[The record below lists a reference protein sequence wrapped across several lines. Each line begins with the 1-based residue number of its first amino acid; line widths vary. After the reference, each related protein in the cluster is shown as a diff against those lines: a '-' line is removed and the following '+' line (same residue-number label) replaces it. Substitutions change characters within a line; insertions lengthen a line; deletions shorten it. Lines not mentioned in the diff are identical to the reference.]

1 MKDIVNFINESKG
14 PKYNTPIKE
23 KGVHKISI
31 PDYLNGGYGNFEV
44 NVIYAVNDENQLRN
58 DESVIVINDPNHKH
72 KYQDYFL
79 SNEGWMMLTVYDNDE
94 DPKETW
100 KNYNINLKCPDWLTK
115 DKIMNDDELE
125 KSLKK
130 I

>member
-23 KGVHKISI
+23 KGIHKISI
-31 PDYLNGGYGNFEV
+31 PDYLYGGYGDFEV

-58 DESVIVINDPNHKH
+58 DKSVIVINDPNNKH

-79 SNEGWMMLTVYDNDE
+79 SDEGWMMLTVYDNDE

-100 KNYNINLKCPDWLTK
+100 KDYNINLKCPDWLTK
-115 DKIMNDDELE
+115 DKIMNSNELE